1 MKKVIIIGGGAAGMM
16 AAISASEEGKEVIL
30 LERNEKLGKKL
41 FITGKGRCNLT
52 NNCPKEEFLNN
63 VVTNAR
69 FMYSSFSRFTN
80 NDMIRMME
88 ESGLKTKVERGQRVF
103 PLSDR
108 SSDVIGTLKRLCDRN
123 QVKIRCHA
131 KAAEILVEG
140 EEKTAVGVR
149 LDNGE
154 KIYGDA
160 VIVAAGGCSY
170 SSTGSDGSGYTLV
183 KSLGHSVVP
192 VVPALVQLKVKDF
205 AFQKASGVR
214 TDAKVTALI
223 NGRMAVSDTGEL
235 QITNYGISG
244 IPVFQVSRYIS
255 RALYEKQNAQVMID
269 FLPELEEAS
278 LRELFSKK
286 LQHLSENQ
294 KSKPEDL
301 LTGILHT
308 KLIPEIL
315 RISGIRFSAK
325 LNMIKGAELTRL
337 CEVIK
342 SCRLNIS
349 DTNGFD
355 NAQVSAG
362 GVSLKEVDMETMQ
375 SCITKDLYLAGG
387 LLDVD
392 GICGGYNLQW
402 AWATGY
408 LAGKHAASDL

>member
-1 MKKVIIIGGGAAGMM
+1 MRTLAIIGGGASGMLAGIT
-16 AAISASEEGKEVIL
+16 ALETNPDIQVIIFDQ
-30 LERNEKLGKKL
+30 KDILGKKIL
-41 FITGKGRCNLT
+41 STGNGRCNLT
-52 NNCPKEEFLNN
+52 NKNMSLDYFRSDEPQLISSVLKAFGYSDTIRFFENLGLLMKSRNGYIYPRCDQAS
-63 VVTNAR
+63 VV
-69 FMYSSFSRFTN
+69 
-80 NDMIRMME
+80 
-88 ESGLKTKVERGQRVF
+88 
-103 PLSDR
+103 R
-108 SSDVIGTLKRLCDRN
+108 SV
-123 QVKIRCHA
+123 
-131 KAAEILVEG
+131 
-140 EEKTAVGVR
+140 
-149 LDNGE
+149 LDNRLKELGADIRRENAVTSICRTKKGFQIETGSE
-154 KIYGDA
+154 KIQADR
-160 VIVAAGGCSY
+160 IILSTGGKA
-170 SSTGSDGSGYTLV
+170 SSKLGSDGSGYTLV

-223 NGRMAVSDTGEL
+223 HGRMAASDTGEL

-294 KSKPEDL
+294 KAKPEDL

-337 CEVIK
+337 CKVIK

-375 SCITKDLYLAGG
+375 SCITKALYLAGE

>member
-1 MKKVIIIGGGAAGMM
+1 MKTLAIVGGGASGMLAGIT
-16 AAISASEEGKEVIL
+16 ALETNPDIHVIIFDQ
-30 LERNEKLGKKL
+30 KDILGKKIL
-41 FITGKGRCNLT
+41 STGNGRCNLT
-52 NNCPKEEFLNN
+52 NKNMSLDYFRSDEPQLISPVLKAFGYSDTIRFFENLGLLMKSRNGYIYPRCDQAS
-63 VVTNAR
+63 VV
-69 FMYSSFSRFTN
+69 
-80 NDMIRMME
+80 
-88 ESGLKTKVERGQRVF
+88 
-103 PLSDR
+103 R
-108 SSDVIGTLKRLCDRN
+108 SV
-123 QVKIRCHA
+123 
-131 KAAEILVEG
+131 
-140 EEKTAVGVR
+140 
-149 LDNGE
+149 LDNRLKELGADIRRENAVTSICRTKKGFQIETGSE
-154 KIYGDA
+154 KIQADR
-160 VIVAAGGCSY
+160 IILSAGGKA
-170 SSTGSDGSGYTLV
+170 SSKLGSDGSGYTLV

-192 VVPALVQLKVKDF
+192 VVPALVQLKVKNF

-223 NGRMAVSDTGEL
+223 NGRMAASDTGEL

-294 KSKPEDL
+294 KAKPEDL

-325 LNMIKGAELTRL
+325 LNMIKGADLTRL

-375 SCITKDLYLAGG
+375 SCITKDLYLAGE

>member
-1 MKKVIIIGGGAAGMM
+1 MKTLAIVGGGASGMLAGIT
-16 AAISASEEGKEVIL
+16 ALETNPDIQVIIFDQ
-30 LERNEKLGKKL
+30 KDILGKKIL
-41 FITGKGRCNLT
+41 STGNGRCNLT
-52 NNCPKEEFLNN
+52 NKNMSLDYFRSDEPQLISPVLKAFGYSDTIRFFENLGLLMKSRNGYIYPRCELGADIRRENA
-63 VVTNAR
+63 VTSICR
-69 FMYSSFSRFTN
+69 
-80 NDMIRMME
+80 
-88 ESGLKTKVERGQRVF
+88 TKKGFQIETG
-103 PLSDR
+103 S
-108 SSDVIGTLKRLCDRN
+108 
-123 QVKIRCHA
+123 
-131 KAAEILVEG
+131 
-140 EEKTAVGVR
+140 
-149 LDNGE
+149 E
-154 KIYGDA
+154 KIQADR
-160 VIVAAGGCSY
+160 IILAAGGKA
-170 SSTGSDGSGYTLV
+170 SSKLGSDGSGYTLV

-192 VVPALVQLKVKDF
+192 VVPALVQLKVKNF

-223 NGRMAVSDTGEL
+223 NGRMAASDTGEL

-269 FLPELEEAS
+269 FLPELKETS

-294 KSKPEDL
+294 KAKPEDL

-375 SCITKDLYLAGG
+375 SCITKDLYLAGE

>member
-1 MKKVIIIGGGAAGMM
+1 MKTLAIVGGGASGMLAGIT
-16 AAISASEEGKEVIL
+16 ALETNPDIHVIIFDQ
-30 LERNEKLGKKL
+30 KDILGKKIL
-41 FITGKGRCNLT
+41 STGNGRCNLT
-52 NNCPKEEFLNN
+52 NKNMSLDYFRSDEPQLISSVLKAFGYSDTIRFFENLGLLMKSRNGYIYPRCDQAS
-63 VVTNAR
+63 VV
-69 FMYSSFSRFTN
+69 
-80 NDMIRMME
+80 
-88 ESGLKTKVERGQRVF
+88 
-103 PLSDR
+103 R
-108 SSDVIGTLKRLCDRN
+108 SV
-123 QVKIRCHA
+123 
-131 KAAEILVEG
+131 
-140 EEKTAVGVR
+140 
-149 LDNGE
+149 LDNRLKELGAFRRENAVTSICRTKKGFQIETGSE
-154 KIYGDA
+154 KIQADR
-160 VIVAAGGCSY
+160 IILSAGGKA
-170 SSTGSDGSGYTLV
+170 SSKLGSDGSGYTLV

-223 NGRMAVSDTGEL
+223 NGRMAASDTGEL

-255 RALYEKQNAQVMID
+255 RALYEKKNAQVMID

-294 KSKPEDL
+294 KAKPEDL

-325 LNMIKGAELTRL
+325 LNMIKRAELTRL

-375 SCITKDLYLAGG
+375 SCITKDLYLAGE

>member
-1 MKKVIIIGGGAAGMM
+1 MKTLAIVGGGASGMLAGIT
-16 AAISASEEGKEVIL
+16 ALETNPDIQVIIFDQ
-30 LERNEKLGKKL
+30 KDILGKKIL
-41 FITGKGRCNLT
+41 STGNGRCNLT
-52 NNCPKEEFLNN
+52 NKNMSLDYFRSDEPQLISSVLKAFGYSDTIRFFENLGLLMKSRNGYIYPRCDQAS
-63 VVTNAR
+63 VV
-69 FMYSSFSRFTN
+69 
-80 NDMIRMME
+80 
-88 ESGLKTKVERGQRVF
+88 
-103 PLSDR
+103 R
-108 SSDVIGTLKRLCDRN
+108 SV
-123 QVKIRCHA
+123 
-131 KAAEILVEG
+131 
-140 EEKTAVGVR
+140 
-149 LDNGE
+149 LDNRLKELGADIRRENAVTSICRTKKGFQIETGSE
-154 KIYGDA
+154 KIQADR
-160 VIVAAGGCSY
+160 IILSAGGKA
-170 SSTGSDGSGYTLV
+170 SSKLGSDGSGYTLV

-223 NGRMAVSDTGEL
+223 NGRMAASDTGEL

-255 RALYEKQNAQVMID
+255 RALYEKKNAQVMID

-294 KSKPEDL
+294 KAKPEDL

-349 DTNGFD
+349 D

-362 GVSLKEVDMETMQ
+362 GVSLKEIDMETMQ
-375 SCITKDLYLAGG
+375 SCITKDLYLAGE

>member
-1 MKKVIIIGGGAAGMM
+1 MKTLAIIGGGASGMLAGIT
-16 AAISASEEGKEVIL
+16 ALETNPDIQVIIFDQ
-30 LERNEKLGKKL
+30 KDILGKKIL
-41 FITGKGRCNLT
+41 STGNGRCNLT
-52 NNCPKEEFLNN
+52 NKNMSLDYFRSDEPQLISSVLIAFGYSDTLHFFENLGLLMKSRNGYIYPRCDQAS
-63 VVTNAR
+63 VV
-69 FMYSSFSRFTN
+69 
-80 NDMIRMME
+80 
-88 ESGLKTKVERGQRVF
+88 
-103 PLSDR
+103 R
-108 SSDVIGTLKRLCDRN
+108 SV
-123 QVKIRCHA
+123 
-131 KAAEILVEG
+131 
-140 EEKTAVGVR
+140 
-149 LDNGE
+149 LDNHLKELGADIRHKNAVTSICRTKKGFQIE
-154 KIYGDA
+154 TGSKKIQADR
-160 VIVAAGGCSY
+160 IILSAGGKA
-170 SSTGSDGSGYTLV
+170 SSKLGSDGSGYTLA

-205 AFQKASGVR
+205 VFQKASGVR

-223 NGRMAVSDTGEL
+223 NGRMAASDTGEL

-278 LRELFSKK
+278 LRELFHKK
-286 LQHLSENQ
+286 LRHLSGNP
-294 KSKPEDL
+294 KAKPEDL

-325 LNMIKGAELTRL
+325 LNMIKDAELTRL

-362 GVSLKEVDMETMQ
+362 GVNLKEVDMETMQ
-375 SCITKDLYLAGG
+375 SCITKDLYLAGE

-408 LAGKHAASDL
+408 LAGKHAASGL